1 MSAAAGKL
9 HATNWEQNEP
19 ADLGAGPCGCGCL
32 QAGDLGLTSGL
43 CEGNRGSP
51 EAGLS
56 LTYIHFTHHCCILE
70 F

>member
-9 HATNWEQNEP
+9 HATNWEQSEP

-43 CEGNRGSP
+43 CEGNRGNP
-51 EAGLS
+51 EAGL
-56 LTYIHFTHHCCILE
+56 
-70 F
+70 